1 MDCSV
6 FTSRFAASLV
16 WRLFVCLMLA
26 GRVPL
31 AENVYL
37 VKDISWP
44 FPSSGSDP
52 QRLIDANGVCFFYAI
67 QNVTLVQLWKSN
79 ATSAGTTK
87 VFDDI
92 LGPYLL
98 AHSNGAVF
106 FAHNDGTHGVELW
119 KTDGT
124 VAGTGMVKDLYPG
137 HPTTHSNPQWLTPY
151 KRALFF
157 GAVDASGS
165 GYHLWRSDGTAS
177 GTVIVKRFPSR
188 WAGIW
193 SPVDER
199 MTVAG
204 NTLFFPADDGVHG
217 FELWKSDGTGSGTV
231 MVRDIAPYGGPGP
244 HHLTDV
250 NGTLFFV
257 SSAVGASGLWKSD
270 GTSQGTVLVRGIGTP
285 TELTNVNGTLF
296 FAAEGGTTG
305 HDLWKSDGTASGTV
319 MVKSM
324 EITPDVSYFT
334 SMNGLLFFT
343 TSYGH
348 LWKSNGTAAGTV
360 RVRTTSPVPLSC
372 YYLTAVNGALFFS
385 ASSSPYGRELWKS
398 DGTDAGTVMVK
409 DIDPGSGSSGPEQVT
424 RIGNRLFFSAR
435 DSVHGRELWVVDGIP
450 NRSISAVP
458 NWTRY

>member
-1 MDCSV
+1 MRG
-6 FTSRFAASLV
+6 TGNGKIAA
-16 WRLFVCLMLA
+16 LFVLVCLGMICRPA
-26 GRVPL
+26 V

-44 FPSSGSDP
+44 FAGSGSDP
-52 QRLIDANGVCFFYAI
+52 HGMIDANGVCYFYAN
-67 QNVTLVQLWKSN
+67 QNASQLWKSN
-79 ATSAGTTK
+79 GTSAGTTK
-87 VFDDI
+87 VFDGI
-92 LGPYLL
+92 LGAHLL
-98 AHSNGAVF
+98 AYSNGLVF
-106 FAHNDGTHGVELW
+106 FQHQDGTHGVELW
-119 KTDGT
+119 KTNGT
-124 VAGTGMVKDLYPG
+124 VAGTALVKDLFPAYP
-137 HPTTHSNPQWLTPY
+137 TSDSNPQWLTPY
-151 KRALFF
+151 KGALFF
-157 GAVDASGS
+157 AAVDASGS

-231 MVRDIAPYGGPGP
+231 MVRDIAPYGGSEP

-257 SSAVGASGLWKSD
+257 SSAVGAASGLWKSD

-450 NRSISAVP
+450 NPTAATAR
-458 NWTRY
+458 NWDEY